1 MVQDLQ
7 SGTVTH
13 FLLLGQTSKKAVV
26 AMTILDSTGK
36 GFDSYLHFE
45 KDSLWKMHA
54 FRALAMTGMIAGAK
68 EELEKMTAKQVD
80 DLIEESKKAKNKDHV
95 IFESRE
101 DYNYQLK
108 MLRS

>member
-1 MVQDLQ
+1 
-7 SGTVTH
+7 
-13 FLLLGQTSKKAVV
+13 
-26 AMTILDSTGK
+26 
-36 GFDSYLHFE
+36 
-45 KDSLWKMHA
+45 MHA

-101 DYNYQLK
+101 DYNYQLGNATLIIELDENIIK
-108 MLRS
+108 HFLRTKPGLNELRRPH